1 MKIEQKKSFA
11 NHTICRIKSFHYLRG
26 KLIEML
32 SFFIILPILY
42 LAGNIYI
49 YLKGKQALKSQS
61 TGVKVL
67 LSIVFWGGA
76 LSFFSSFLFRNLDMP
91 ASFAQTVSQVGTGW
105 LVFTLYMVLALLVF
119 DILRLFHLRFKYS
132 FYLSLFLTLS
142 LLGYGNYNYQHPD
155 TRVINMVINKP
166 ADTDGQSLKVVAI
179 SDIHLGYAT
188 NKTMLAGY
196 VDMINAQRPDIVLI
210 GGDLI
215 DNSVAPLRY
224 EHMEEELSKIY
235 APLGVYMVPGN
246 HEYISGIEESEK
258 FIAQTPIVLLR
269 DSVAILPYQIQLVGR
284 DDRHNKG
291 RKTLGQLTAN
301 LDKSKPV
308 ILLDHQPYDLEK
320 TEEAGV
326 DLQFSGHT
334 HRGQVWP
341 MNWIVDHLFELSY
354 GIKKIGNSTIYVSS
368 GLSLWGPPFRIGTD
382 SEMVVFNIT
391 FKE

>member
-1 MKIEQKKSFA
+1 
-11 NHTICRIKSFHYLRG
+11 
-26 KLIEML
+26 
-32 SFFIILPILY
+32 
-42 LAGNIYI
+42 
-49 YLKGKQALKSQS
+49 
-61 TGVKVL
+61 
-67 LSIVFWGGA
+67 
-76 LSFFSSFLFRNLDMP
+76 MP

-119 DILRLFHLRFKYS
+119 DILRLFHLHFKYS

-166 ADTDGQSLKVVAI
+166 ADTDGQPLKVVAI

-269 DSVAILPYQIQLVGR
+269 DSVAILPNQIQLVGR

-354 GIKKIGNSTIYVSS
+354 GIKKSEIVRFMSHPAYLCGDRLSVSGRTARWWCSILHSKSKDESIYSIDRSAAITKSVYFLERISS
-368 GLSLWGPPFRIGTD
+368 AS
-382 SEMVVFNIT
+382 S
-391 FKE
+391 